1 MTTDLKNMYEDLI
14 KEMIIDGINGMTPE
28 LKKNML
34 SAPIDKQRAMV
45 NMG

>member
-14 KEMIIDGINGMTPE
+14 KEMIIDGI
-28 LKKNML
+28 KKNML